1 MFAFVCG
8 VEWSGVRMWSGV
20 DGVDWMEWSVSVEW
34 SRGEWSAEKYV
45 VVYICVFV
53 CVYVCVWIC
62 LPDEESAVLSDDDWV
77 V

>member
-1 MFAFVCG
+1 
-8 VEWSGVRMWSGV
+8 
-20 DGVDWMEWSVSVEW
+20 MEWSVSVEW
-34 SRGEWSAEKYV
+34 SRGEWSAEEYV